1 MYYVL
6 SSIFPNSL
14 QYRLIKNISRL
25 HYYLNELITISIKQ
39 VTVIEAIT
47 NALPYFSKVIEII
60 DFVSME
66 REWVENK
73 GI

>member
-14 QYRLIKNISRL
+14 QHRLIKNISRL

-66 REWVENK
+66 RE
-73 GI
+73 